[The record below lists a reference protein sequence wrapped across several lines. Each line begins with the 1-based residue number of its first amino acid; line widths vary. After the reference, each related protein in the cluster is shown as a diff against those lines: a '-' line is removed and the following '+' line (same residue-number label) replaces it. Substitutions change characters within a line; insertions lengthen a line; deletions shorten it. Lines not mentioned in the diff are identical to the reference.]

1 MTGETPVLTQP
12 PDQPPASAPSRLRWL
27 WDAENF
33 LVSLAL
39 AILTL
44 LPLIEIV
51 GRKLFHGGISAS
63 AAFQQHLV
71 LIIGL
76 LGGMFAARDR
86 RLLSLSTLTTFLKGR
101 WLLFARVFSSAF
113 AAGITT
119 FLCLAAA
126 QLVQSEKGAGT
137 VLAYNIPVWTV
148 QAIMP
153 LGFGVIALRL
163 LWHAADSWRG
173 RLVALLVAAS
183 MVWIGFHPPLAPAKL
198 VVPGL
203 VALLFAVVLG
213 APIFV
218 MLGGAA
224 LILFWGADSPI
235 ASVSLT
241 HYSMVTNPTLP
252 TVPLFTLAGYFLAE
266 GGASKRLIRVFQ
278 AFLGQFRGG
287 PAIVTVLGCAFFT
300 SFTGASGVT
309 ILALGGLLMP
319 MLLGAA
325 YSERA
330 TLGLLTGSGGLGLLF
345 PPSLPLILYAIV
357 ASTNA
362 KGSGV
367 TIEKMFLGGL
377 GPGVLLVALAIWL
390 GIRLGPKKPR
400 SAELRSGA
408 GVSPVTGSGAGVP
421 PVATGRLALEETI
434 RERNPGTPISH
445 RPLAFDRLEAAR
457 ALWAAKWELLL
468 PVVALV
474 ALFGGFATP
483 VEAAA
488 VTAFYAFIVETFLM
502 RDFKG
507 PREISRVMAECGL
520 LVGGV
525 LLILGVALGFTNFLI
540 DAQVPA
546 RAVEWVTGA
555 VHSKYAFLL
564 ALNLCL
570 LVVGCVMDMYS
581 AIVVVVPVIVPLGV
595 AYGIDPIH
603 LGIVFLANLEL
614 GLLTPT
620 AGINI
625 FLSSYRFGKPVFQ
638 VSRAVIPIQCLLLV
652 GLLLITYLPPLTT
665 FLPHWLGK

>member
-1 MTGETPVLTQP
+1 MTRETPAAAIEP
-12 PDQPPASAPSRLRWL
+12 IPPAGVPGGKFHWL
-27 WDAENF
+27 WQAEN
-33 LVSLAL
+33 LLIALAL
-39 AILTL
+39 AALVV

-51 GRKLFHGGISAS
+51 GRKFFHGGLSGG
-63 AAFQQHLV
+63 AALQQHLV

-86 RLLSLSTLTTFLKGR
+86 RLLSLSTLTNFLTGR
-101 WLLFARVFSSAF
+101 WQIFARAFSSAF
-113 AAGITT
+113 AAGITV
-119 FLCLAAA
+119 FLCLAAV
-126 QLVQSEKGAGT
+126 QLVQSEHEGIKI
-137 VLAYNIPVWTV
+137 LAYGIPLWTV
-148 QAIMP
+148 QLIMP

-163 LWHAADSWRG
+163 LWHAADGWRG
-173 RLVALLVAAS
+173 RVFALAVAGV
-183 MVWIGFHPPLAPAKL
+183 MVWIGFHPPLSPARL

-203 VALLFAVVLG
+203 VALFVAVVLG

-224 LILFWGADSPI
+224 LILFWGEDTPI

-266 GGASKRLIRVFQ
+266 GGASRRLIRVFQ
-278 AFLGQFRGG
+278 ALLGQFRGG
-287 PAIVTVLGCAFFT
+287 PAIVTVLACAFFT

-319 MLLGAA
+319 VLISAG
-325 YSERA
+325 YSERSA
-330 TLGLLTGSGGLGLLF
+330 LGMLTGSGGLGLLF
-345 PPSLPLILYAIV
+345 PPSLPLILFAIV
-357 ASTNA
+357 ASSNSTGA
-362 KGSGV
+362 GV

-377 GPGVLLVALAIWL
+377 GPGVLLVGMAIWL
-390 GIRLGPKKPR
+390 GMRLGPKKTT
-400 SAELRSGA
+400 ACQ
-408 GVSPVTGSGAGVP
+408 
-421 PVATGRLALEETI
+421 
-434 RERNPGTPISH
+434 
-445 RPLAFDRLEAAR
+445 AFDRSEAGR
-457 ALWAAKWELLL
+457 AIWVAKWELLL

-488 VTAFYAFIVETFLM
+488 VTAAYAFIIETFFY

-507 PREISRVMAECGL
+507 PRDVARVMAECGL

-525 LLILGVALGFTNFLI
+525 LLILGVALGFTNYLI
-540 DAQVPA
+540 DAQIPG
-546 RAVEWVTGA
+546 RAVDWVTGT

-570 LVVGCVMDMYS
+570 LLVGCVMDMFS
-581 AIVVVVPVIVPLGV
+581 AIVVVVPIIVPLGI

-603 LGIVFLANLEL
+603 LGIIFLANMEL

-625 FLSSYRFGKPVFQ
+625 FLSSYRFKKPVLQ
-638 VSRAVIPIQCLLLV
+638 ISRAVIPMQCVLII
-652 GLLLITYLPPLTT
+652 GLLLITYCPLLTT
-665 FLPHWLGK
+665 FLPRWLGK

>member
-1 MTGETPVLTQP
+1 VTVEKPVVNDAPNQP
-12 PDQPPASAPSRLRWL
+12 ATAPSGRWRWL
-27 WDAENF
+27 WEAENL
-33 LVSLAL
+33 LVPLAL
-39 AILTL
+39 AALML
-44 LPLIEIV
+44 LPLIEIA
-51 GRKLFHGGISAS
+51 GRKLFHRGVSGA
-63 AAFQQHLV
+63 AAFEQHLV

-86 RLLSLSTLTTFLKGR
+86 RLLALSTLTTFLKGR
-101 WLLFARVFSSAF
+101 WQSFARVFSSAF
-113 AAGITT
+113 AAGITI
-119 FLCLAAA
+119 FLCLAAV
-126 QLVQSEKGAGT
+126 QLVQSEKSGAAL
-137 VLAYNIPVWTV
+137 LAYGIPRWTV
-148 QAIMP
+148 QLIMP

-163 LWHAADSWRG
+163 LWHAGDTWRG
-173 RLVALLVAAS
+173 RLIALAIAAG
-183 MVWIGFHPPLAPAKL
+183 MVWIGFHPPLEPAKL

-203 VALLFAVVLG
+203 AALLVAVVLG

-235 ASVSLT
+235 ASISLT

-278 AFLGQFRGG
+278 SLLGQFRGG
-287 PAIVTVLGCAFFT
+287 PAIVAVLGCAFFT

-319 MLLGAA
+319 MLLGAG

-357 ASTNA
+357 ASSNSKA
-362 KGSGV
+362 AGV

-377 GPGVLLVALAIWL
+377 GPGVLLVAMAIWL
-390 GIRLGPKKPR
+390 GIRLGPKQ
-400 SAELRSGA
+400 
-408 GVSPVTGSGAGVP
+408 
-421 PVATGRLALEETI
+421 
-434 RERNPGTPISH
+434 REVR
-445 RPLAFDRLEAAR
+445 RAFDRVEAGR
-457 ALWAAKWELLL
+457 AIWAAKWELLL
-468 PVVALV
+468 PIVALV

-488 VTAFYAFIVETFLM
+488 VTAFYAFVVETFLM

-525 LLILGVALGFTNFLI
+525 LLILGVALGFTNYLI
-540 DAQVPA
+540 DAQVPSQ
-546 RAVEWVTGA
+546 AVEWVTGA
-555 VHSKYAFLL
+555 VQSKYTFLL

-570 LVVGCVMDMYS
+570 LVIGCIMDMYS
-581 AIVVVVPVIVPLGV
+581 AIVVVVPLIVPLGA

-603 LGIVFLANLEL
+603 LGIIFLANLEL

-625 FLSSYRFGKPVFQ
+625 FLSSYRFRKPVLE
-638 VSRAVIPIQCLLLV
+638 VSRAVIPMQCLLIV
-652 GLLLITYLPPLTT
+652 GLLLITYLPALTT
-665 FLPHWLGK
+665 FLPRWLGR

>member
-1 MTGETPVLTQP
+1 VPEIPILMSAPIIAEPT
-12 PDQPPASAPSRLRWL
+12 PPASSRWRWL
-27 WDAENF
+27 WEAEN
-33 LVSLAL
+33 LLIPLAL
-39 AILTL
+39 AALML

-51 GRKLFHGGISAS
+51 GRKLLHHGVSGA
-63 AAFQQHLV
+63 AAFEQHLV
-71 LIIGL
+71 LVIGL

-86 RLLSLSTLTTFLKGR
+86 RLLALSTLTTFFKGR
-101 WLLFARVFSSAF
+101 WQTFARVFSSAF
-113 AAGITT
+113 AAGITI
-119 FLCLAAA
+119 FLCLAAV
-126 QLVQSEKGAGT
+126 QLVQSEKSGGAL
-137 VLAYNIPVWTV
+137 LAYRIPRWTV
-148 QAIMP
+148 QMIMP

-163 LWHAADSWRG
+163 LWHAADIWRG
-173 RLVALLVAAS
+173 RLIALVITAG

-203 VALLFAVVLG
+203 VALLAALVLG

-235 ASVSLT
+235 ASISLT

-266 GGASKRLIRVFQ
+266 GGATKRLVRVFQ
-278 AFLGQFRGG
+278 AFMGQFRGG

-309 ILALGGLLMP
+309 ILALGGLLLP
-319 MLLGAA
+319 MLLGAG

-330 TLGLLTGSGGLGLLF
+330 TLGLITGSGGLGLLF

-357 ASTNA
+357 ASSNF
-362 KGSGV
+362 KGAGV

-377 GPGVLLVALAIWL
+377 GPGVLLVAMAIWL
-390 GIRLGPKKPR
+390 GIRLGPKQ
-400 SAELRSGA
+400 
-408 GVSPVTGSGAGVP
+408 
-421 PVATGRLALEETI
+421 
-434 RERNPGTPISH
+434 
-445 RPLAFDRLEAAR
+445 RPDRRAFDRVEAGR

-474 ALFGGFATP
+474 ALFGGLATP

-488 VTAFYAFIVETFLM
+488 VTAFYAFVVETFLM

-525 LLILGVALGFTNFLI
+525 LLILGVALGFTNFLV
-540 DAQVPA
+540 DAQVPS

-555 VHSKYAFLL
+555 VQSKYAFLL
-564 ALNLCL
+564 ALNVCL
-570 LVVGCVMDMYS
+570 LLIGCVMDMYS
-581 AIVVVVPVIVPLGV
+581 AIVVVVPIIVPLGV

-603 LGIVFLANLEL
+603 LGIIFLANLEL

-625 FLSSYRFGKPVFQ
+625 FLSSYRFGKPVLE
-638 VSRAVIPIQCLLLV
+638 VSRAVIPMQCILFV
-652 GLLLITYLPPLTT
+652 GLLLITYLPALTT
-665 FLPHWLGK
+665 FLPRWLGK